1 MKTNKMSKSF
11 MDVITRRAID
21 MFPLGRI
28 EQLIKSRML
37 YVIDIANVA
46 QRIAP
51 GISKV
56 FRHVPDAAFDNCDNN
71 DVKIVNTCT
80 CYNAITEFIDFTVW
94 RGTPIILKRSLNV
107 YRSGGGRRRG
117 NSRDTDDAIVP
128 IEMITINA
136 PNHVKNMKLLID
148 KLIKYANKI
157 ELREWGDIVLQ
168 GKCSLRYGPFVRGLS
183 DVKCRTF
190 DDIFITKKIRDE
202 ITTSLDKF
210 ISKRDWY
217 NKNHIPYHFG
227 ILLYSDPGTGKSS
240 LAQAICKY
248 IGGRLLVV
256 SGDDI
261 GHLDGYIDDAITS
274 PVENKYL
281 VVLVE
286 DIDCGMDMDKIK
298 KRTYSKESDDKD
310 EASGFATILNTIDG
324 VNAPQN
330 VIYIF
335 TTNHIDKL
343 DPALIRP
350 GRIDLKIEVG
360 CVCKE
365 TFDQFCKRHYGKE
378 PHVDIK
384 PGITFAQLQVEV
396 MKEKSYE
403 ELIKFVTE

>member
-37 YVIDIANVA
+37 YVIDVTGVSH
-46 QRIAP
+46 RIAS
-51 GISKV
+51 GVSKV
-56 FRHVPDAAFDNCDNN
+56 FHHVPDTVFNNYDNN
-71 DVKIVNTCT
+71 NVKIMNACT
-80 CYNAITEFIDFTVW
+80 RYNETTEFIDFTVW
-94 RGTPIILKRSLNV
+94 RGTPIILSLSAS
-107 YRSGGGRRRG
+107 RPGGSRG
-117 NSRDTDDAIVP
+117 NSRGVDVNAS
-128 IEMITINA
+128 IEMITINS
-136 PNHVKNMKLLID
+136 PNHVKNVKLLID
-148 KLIKYANKI
+148 KLIKYNNKI
-157 ELREWGDIVLQ
+157 ELREWGNIVLQ
-168 GKCSLRYGPFVRGLS
+168 GKSDFRGSFVRDLS
-183 DVKCRTF
+183 GVKCRTF

-217 NKNHIPYHFG
+217 IKNHIPYHFG

-261 GHLDGYIDDAITS
+261 GNLDGYINDAITS

-384 PGITFAQLQVEV
+384 PGVTFAQLQVEV

>member
-56 FRHVPDAAFDNCDNN
+56 FRHVPDAAFNDYDNN
-71 DVKIVNTCT
+71 DVKIMNTCT

-94 RGTPIILKRSLNV
+94 RGTPIIIKRSLNAS
-107 YRSGGGRRRG
+107 RPGGNRG
-117 NSRDTDDAIVP
+117 NSRGVDVNGS
-128 IEMITINA
+128 IEMITINS
-136 PNHVKNMKLLID
+136 PNHVKNVKLLID

-168 GKCSLRYGPFVRGLS
+168 GKCGLNGSFVRELS

-261 GHLDGYIDDAITS
+261 GHLDGYIDKSIEM

-281 VVLVE
+281 VALVE

-378 PHVDIK
+378 PHVDVK